1 MSYMNS
7 NYSNMKHDN
16 IFCKN
21 YCDSIYSKCYEEEEH
36 KKSMSIYSELDIDIE
51 IDIEIEND
59 EKRKREEKV
68 ISDIIDFYANEA
80 EISELI
86 PLPISPENFQKLK
99 NQWSKENKFSMSV
112 NNKKKDK
119 SIPLW
124 KKFSDSFK
132 KESFPKRSLYDI
144 LTK

>member
-21 YCDSIYSKCYEEEEH
+21 YCDSIYSKCYEEEH
-36 KKSMSIYSELDIDIE
+36 KKSMSIYSELD